1 MPRSFSNADSKY
13 KDRIFTRSG
22 KRRLSKGLL
31 LVLEIN
37 DAMEHLGW
45 DLSKVEY
52 EVVTH
57 HDVPDRDDGYIVIRK
72 TNPDTWYVNN
82 KDVKND

>member
-31 LVLEIN
+31 LVLE
-37 DAMEHLGW
+37 L
-45 DLSKVEY
+45 
-52 EVVTH
+52 
-57 HDVPDRDDGYIVIRK
+57 RDDGYIVIRK

>member
-1 MPRSFSNADSKY
+1 M
-13 KDRIFTRSG
+13 
-22 KRRLSKGLL
+22 LL
-31 LVLEIN
+31 TLELN

-57 HDVPDRDDGYIVIRK
+57 HDVPNKNDGYIVIRK

-82 KDVKND
+82 KDKYNAEHNSL

>member
-1 MPRSFSNADSKY
+1 M
-13 KDRIFTRSG
+13 
-22 KRRLSKGLL
+22 
-31 LVLEIN
+31 
-37 DAMEHLGW
+37 